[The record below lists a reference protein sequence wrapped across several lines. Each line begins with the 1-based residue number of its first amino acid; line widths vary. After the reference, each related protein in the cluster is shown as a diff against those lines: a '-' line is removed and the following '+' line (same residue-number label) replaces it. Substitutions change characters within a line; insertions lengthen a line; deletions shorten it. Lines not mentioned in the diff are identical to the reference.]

1 MNVALGYQLCYC
13 MSMFWIMAMY
23 LTILFLLC
31 FYLVYL
37 IYRLW
42 PVVRYAKQPLPFLP
56 IPQHIAKAI
65 AQLPELDN
73 KKRIVDLGCG
83 RGHLLLAIHRYHP
96 TAKLF
101 GVEYNPKL
109 VKSLPGMTITQGDM
123 FTYDISTMDA
133 IVGWWVPKFCER
145 LVTKFAQECQPDC
158 VVVSYMF
165 PLPNHPRFTHRVVMI
180 GKEKVFVYSKI

>member
-1 MNVALGYQLCYC
+1 
-13 MSMFWIMAMY
+13 MAIY
-23 LTILFLLC
+23 LTILSLLC
-31 FYLVYL
+31 FYLAYL

-56 IPQHIAKAI
+56 IPHHIAKAV

-83 RGHLLLAIHRYHP
+83 RGHLLLAIRRYHP

-109 VKSLPGMTITQGDM
+109 VKRLPGVIITQGDM
-123 FTYDISTMDA
+123 FSYDISTIDA

-145 LVTKFAQECQPDC
+145 LVPKFVAEAKPGC
-158 VVVSYMF
+158 VIVSYMF
-165 PLPNHPRFTHRVVMI
+165 RLPAHPVLSERIVKLKKETIYVYAVTSSPTHP
-180 GKEKVFVYSKI
+180 S